1 MFNGR
6 LKVSD
11 DDFYDPLIS
20 PFACLQ
26 VTICAAKDLQRT
38 NFMSRHDGLVGDDKK
53 EKAKPDVDP
62 YVMIGEKLYLPT
74 EKKTDSFDFCRCG
87 RGLCGAVHHQSKGSG
102 P

>member
-11 DDFYDPLIS
+11 EDFYDPLIS

-62 YVMIGEKLYLPT
+62 YVMIGEKLSAT
-74 EKKTDSFDFCRCG
+74 TAENW
-87 RGLCGAVHHQSKGSG
+87 
-102 P
+102 